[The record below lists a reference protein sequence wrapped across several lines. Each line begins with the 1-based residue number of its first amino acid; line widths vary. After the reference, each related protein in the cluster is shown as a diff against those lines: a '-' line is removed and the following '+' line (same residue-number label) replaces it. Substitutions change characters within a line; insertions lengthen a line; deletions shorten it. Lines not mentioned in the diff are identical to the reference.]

1 MTHCTIHLKHNT
13 VHQLYL
19 NKIFPKSLV
28 TRELQIKTTRHLF
41 KPNRMSKIKK
51 MNNKYVDEDVEKLN
65 PYSLLVEM

>member
-1 MTHCTIHLKHNT
+1 M
-13 VHQLYL
+13 HQLYL
-19 NKIFPKSLV
+19 NKIFPKSLL

-41 KPNRMSKIKK
+41 KPNSMSKIKK